1 MLADPGPAAHWIATL
16 EGEVIGWLYVEALG
30 PGHPRPLAVVDIR
43 VTPEYRRRRV
53 ATNLLT
59 YAIADAPA
67 QARVPE
73 DHAGA
78 AAFFEFQNFVYDA
91 DHHLFI
97 R

>member
-16 EGEVIGWLYVEALG
+16 EGEVIGWLHVEALG
-30 PGHPRPLAVVDIR
+30 PGHPRPLAVIDIR
-43 VTPEYRRRRV
+43 VSPAHRRRRV

-67 QARVPE
+67 QAQIP
-73 DHAGA
+73 DGHAEP
-78 AAFFEFQNFVYDA
+78 AAFFESQNFVYDA